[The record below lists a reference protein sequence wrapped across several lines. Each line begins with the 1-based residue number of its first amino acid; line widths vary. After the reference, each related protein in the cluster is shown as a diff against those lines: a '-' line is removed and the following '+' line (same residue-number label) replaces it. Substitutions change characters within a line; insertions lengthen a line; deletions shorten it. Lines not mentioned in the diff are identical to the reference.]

1 MSQASTANRLRLPI
15 LIAFAA
21 SLALGSVWLLE
32 VIRKDGN
39 QSAPSAVRSA
49 PDYYIE
55 KFDFIRMSE
64 SGQPRYQISGA
75 KLVHYP
81 LDNSSEIERPMI
93 NRLEKDRPP
102 MNIRA
107 DRARLEDDNSKV
119 HMRGHVNVDRPATPM
134 AKYFHL
140 ESDYLLALP
149 DEDIVQTDRPVH
161 IVLGDAVLNGTGMYS
176 NNATREFRLSNNVH
190 GTYPPSAH

>member
-1 MSQASTANRLRLPI
+1 MTPASSGNRFRLPV
-15 LIAFAA
+15 LIALAA
-21 SLALGSVWLLE
+21 SLALGSFWLLE
-32 VIRKDGN
+32 VIRKGGDE
-39 QSAPSAVRSA
+39 STPSSVRSA

-64 SGQPRYQISGA
+64 AGQPRYQISGI

-81 LDNSSEIERPMI
+81 LDNSSEIEQPMI

-107 DRARLEDDNSKV
+107 DRARLEDDNSKL
-119 HMRGHVNVDRPATPM
+119 HMIGHVNVDRPATPM

-149 DEDIVQTDRPVH
+149 DEDIVKTDRPVH
-161 IVLGDAVLNGTGMYS
+161 IVLGDTVLNGTGMYS
-176 NNATREFRLSNNVH
+176 NNATREFRLSHNVR
-190 GTYPPSAH
+190 GVYPASAH